1 VLDIPKDR
9 FGEGRRN
16 LTRLL
21 AIGFGCF
28 ELVKDE
34 SGGDSSKDDEMICVG
49 GKGVEFEGLRHTLNH
64 AVKVVLISTRGDVS
78 IESKDHILK

>member
-1 VLDIPKDR
+1 MLDIPKDR
-9 FGEGRRN
+9 FGEGSRN

-21 AIGFGCF
+21 AIGFGGF

-34 SGGDSSKDDEMICVG
+34 SGGDSSKDDEMISVG
-49 GKGVEFEGLRHTLNH
+49 AEGVEFEGLRQSLNH
-64 AVKVVLISTRGDVS
+64 AVKVVLIPTRGDVS